1 MWIMDIPDDCDLTKL
16 GVTKK
21 EKTNNDESLGET
33 K

>member
-1 MWIMDIPDDCDLTKL
+1 MWITAIPDDCAQTEL

-21 EKTNNDESLGET
+21 EKTNNDESLAEA